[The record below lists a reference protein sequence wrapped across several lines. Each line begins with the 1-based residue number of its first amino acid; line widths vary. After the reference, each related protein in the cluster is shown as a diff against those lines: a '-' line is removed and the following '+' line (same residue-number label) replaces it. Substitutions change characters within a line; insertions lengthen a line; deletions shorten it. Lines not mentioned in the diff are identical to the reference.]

1 MLGVGPV
8 VWPPRTDVSSS
19 TRARLPVPCPTPEA
33 RLPATMLAG
42 GTAADALA
50 AQLAQL
56 AEQHLSAAG
65 WPGDVHPLMMA
76 DRFGAE
82 HEDPSLDVI
91 GDVAAM
97 AEQPPEHLGVLGADR
112 QDLFPSTL
120 IED

>member
-1 MLGVGPV
+1 VADPWTYLYLAIAQHGQVID
-8 VWPPRTDVSSS
+8 VWLSRRRDRSACT
-19 TRARLPVPCPTPEA
+19 
-33 RLPATMLAG
+33 
-42 GTAADALA
+42 
-50 AQLAQL
+50 
-56 AEQHLSAAG
+56 SAATSQCWG
-65 WPGDVHPLMMA
+65 TSTWTFPDRPRSRGPPWGSRPGNVHPLMMA

-97 AEQPPEHLGVLGADR
+97 TEQPPEHLGVLGADR